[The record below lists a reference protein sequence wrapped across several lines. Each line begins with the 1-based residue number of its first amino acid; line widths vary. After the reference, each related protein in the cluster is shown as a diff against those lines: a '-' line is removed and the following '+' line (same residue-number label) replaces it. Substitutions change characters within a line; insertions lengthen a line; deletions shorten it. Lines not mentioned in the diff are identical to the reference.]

1 VKPKLVSLPFKN
13 SVRTSKRTPYFPITE
28 INWLTL
34 FTEVIPAYSENHT
47 KPINENAGLIADTD
61 GTYSYHWAL
70 KGWGNNVAEKYKRQ
84 TTMTGTAI
92 HPFFEMPQSVV
103 RSTSQSN
110 SLSLKWRTAGWTA
123 AVRFLARTQ
132 TSPFVSTSGNQP
144 VSYRVGSLWLTF
156 PKHKKAGEW
165 KICGA
170 LPPLYIR
177 LYGVVINHADNFVL
191 PLSFYIASIWP
202 ISGPT
207 DKD

>member
-13 SVRTSKRTPYFPITE
+13 SVRTSKRTLHFPITE

-47 KPINENAGLIADTD
+47 KPINENAGLIVDTD

-84 TTMTGTAI
+84 TTMTGSAI

-103 RSTSQSN
+103 SSTSQSN
-110 SLSLKWRTAGWTA
+110 SISLRWWTA
-123 AVRFLARTQ
+123 AVHSWRGHRLRPS
-132 TSPFVSTSGNQP
+132 SPRLETNQSP
-144 VSYRVGSLWLTF
+144 IVWVAYGTHSPSIKRPGSEKT
-156 PKHKKAGEW
+156 
-165 KICGA
+165 CRA
-170 LPPLYIR
+170 LPRLYIR